1 MGRGRISRFR
11 INKAHPTCPP
21 TSPPPPTHVHGVGH
35 NASNRRPAPP
45 KGQQHQV
52 VEYTAAPPCALF
64 TWRGVLLKLT
74 TRRRHSASSGCLMP
88 LGGVQ
93 SREGGQLCNAL
104 KKSCA
109 ACHANGCGGRAEG
122 VKGGLA
128 TGGARWVM
136 AHALVFY
143 VII

>member
-1 MGRGRISRFR
+1 
-11 INKAHPTCPP
+11 
-21 TSPPPPTHVHGVGH
+21 
-35 NASNRRPAPP
+35 
-45 KGQQHQV
+45 
-52 VEYTAAPPCALF
+52 
-64 TWRGVLLKLT
+64 
-74 TRRRHSASSGCLMP
+74 MP